1 MPIKQLNNTPRLLPK
16 YHRHCL
22 KSLTSYLITMIHCY
36 LKKIL
41 KWVFNV
47 FFREPN
53 EYSSVSTYNELL
65 QGDVEKIL
73 ISLFSPNSALSY
85 SLNDQ
90 KRQTNGEKTR
100 GGYAEDGLDAK
111 PKDYVS
117 ERTMDVLLRELRKT
131 DRDRDRVLHPIQIKT
146 LFSKYKVN
154 ST

>member
-1 MPIKQLNNTPRLLPK
+1 M
-16 YHRHCL
+16 
-22 KSLTSYLITMIHCY
+22 
-36 LKKIL
+36 
-41 KWVFNV
+41 
-47 FFREPN
+47 
-53 EYSSVSTYNELL
+53 
-65 QGDVEKIL
+65 

-90 KRQTNGEKTR
+90 TIQNNGERNR
-100 GGYAEDGLDAK
+100 GGYSEDGLDAK

-131 DRDRDRVLHPIQIKT
+131 DRDRDRVLHPIQIRT